1 MKLFNSLKHMFND
14 FRQKLDFSYMTNAL
28 ILGRVRYA
36 FAPYRGSSSMARS
49 GPAARWLK
57 SKAGQSMVE
66 TAIAMPLL
74 ILMFLGVLEV
84 GWALRGYLV
93 LANVN
98 RESVRFAVKTGTLDF
113 SQTDPVAIGYGF
125 VMSHTMASLAD
136 QLDLHFDGPETNA
149 TMILS
154 HFVIDTGLPC
164 ATFSGGTY
172 VFDSANCDCTDGD
185 TSDSDGDGTDWFSLD
200 DLVIHP
206 ATPGYAHYAQTYGIS
221 DTTRLS
227 DGDYA
232 VEAEKLKLE
241 NNRLNCVV
249 LKTGVAAEMT
259 SNNLIV
265 AEVFHKQPQLLGAP
279 LVSNPLTDPIP
290 LYSHTAMRIAV
301 SRDAET
307 TDTVGPVC
315 ELAPFA
321 FQYTGGPATLDMCQT
336 GGGCTNFEWLAW
348 NQSSTNNNDYL
359 AYALENQRLSING
372 YTNPNNS
379 SDHIL
384 SLGDRIPQSS
394 FIPNSSI
401 EPRLDALQN
410 ATIQVPIIDG
420 SGDLTNVA
428 LMTISNVDS
437 TARTFTGNILE
448 FIPNACQN

>member
-1 MKLFNSLKHMFND
+1 
-14 FRQKLDFSYMTNAL
+14 
-28 ILGRVRYA
+28 
-36 FAPYRGSSSMARS
+36 
-49 GPAARWLK
+49 
-57 SKAGQSMVE
+57 
-66 TAIAMPLL
+66 
-74 ILMFLGVLEV
+74 
-84 GWALRGYLV
+84 
-93 LANVN
+93 
-98 RESVRFAVKTGTLDF
+98 
-113 SQTDPVAIGYGF
+113 
-125 VMSHTMASLAD
+125 
-136 QLDLHFDGPETNA
+136 
-149 TMILS
+149 
-154 HFVIDTGLPC
+154 FVIDTGLPC

-315 ELAPFA
+315 ELAPFG
-321 FQYTGGPATLDMCQT
+321 FQYTGPSSPPPTFNMCET
-336 GGGCTNFEWLAW
+336 GGGCTNFKWLAW
-348 NQSSTNNNDYL
+348 NVGENNDANYL
-359 AYALENQRLSING
+359 AYALENHRLSINDYNLG
-372 YTNPNNS
+372 
-379 SDHIL
+379 SDQQL
-384 SLGDRIPQSS
+384 NLGDRITTFTTVPVPGTT
-394 FIPNSSI
+394 INAN
-401 EPRLDALQN
+401 LAALEN
-410 ATIQVPIIDG
+410 ATVRVPIIDG
-420 SGDLTNVA
+420 SGNMTNIA
-428 LMTISNVDS
+428 LMSISSVNE
-437 TARTFTGNILE
+437 TNPRTFTASLLE
-448 FIPNACQN
+448 FIPEACPN

>member
-49 GPAARWLK
+49 GPAGRWLK

-125 VMSHTMASLAD
+125 VMSHTMASLAN

-172 VFDSANCDCTDGD
+172 VFDTNCDCTTGIPADP
-185 TSDSDGDGTDWFSLD
+185 DGDGTPWFSLD

-321 FQYTGGPATLDMCQT
+321 FQYTGTGSLPVTLSMCQA
-336 GGGCTNFEWLAW
+336 GGGCTNFKWLAW
-348 NQSSTNNNDYL
+348 DETKANNSDYL
-359 AYALENQRLSING
+359 AYALENHRLSIND
-372 YTNPNNS
+372 YTNG
-379 SDHIL
+379 SDQL
-384 SLGDRIPQSS
+384 LNLGDPIEQ
-394 FIPNSSI
+394 FTAAPNATI
-401 EPRLDALQN
+401 NPKLDALLN

-420 SGDLTNVA
+420 SGEMTDIA
-428 LMTISNVDS
+428 LISVSNIDS
-437 TARTFTGNILE
+437 TARTFTANLLE
-448 FIPNACQN
+448 FRPEACQN